1 MLQNKN
7 KIWLWLIIAISVFLY
22 FVANFQRLVIP
33 GSVFD
38 ILEQE
43 MSVTAPYIAA
53 FGTIFM
59 FVYAISQLIIG
70 VLVDK
75 YGGIRVMAV
84 GAILLALGC
93 IIFPLTS
100 DLNLMYFSR
109 ALIGIGSGSFYLSLI
124 REFKNI
130 FSENTYG
137 IAISVMLFIGYAGG
151 VFAGAPF
158 VVAMKYLPWREILL
172 ILAFVIAILTVLYM
186 ISLPRFVLPAI
197 NKSVKLR
204 ILPFRLVLH
213 KKHNRNLFSFA
224 CCNFGISYVIQTI
237 IGKKFLEDF
246 CQCSSARAALIVST
260 MAIVAACFN
269 VINASFCKL
278 CHNHRVIFLK
288 SASVV
293 TFLILSIICILILF
307 DVKTM
312 GIGVL
317 FCILAGN
324 ASLSSL
330 LVPVLFLSN
339 RKMISVTA
347 VSIMNFSFF
356 MMVAILGT
364 LTGFILHLFDPMR
377 VNGILIYSNN
387 SYLVLFLTFWILSLF
402 EIYKAMKLSN
412 KY

>member
-130 FSENTYG
+130 FSEN
-137 IAISVMLFIGYAGG
+137 S
-151 VFAGAPF
+151 
-158 VVAMKYLPWREILL
+158 
-172 ILAFVIAILTVLYM
+172 
-186 ISLPRFVLPAI
+186 
-197 NKSVKLR
+197 
-204 ILPFRLVLH
+204 
-213 KKHNRNLFSFA
+213 
-224 CCNFGISYVIQTI
+224 
-237 IGKKFLEDF
+237 
-246 CQCSSARAALIVST
+246 
-260 MAIVAACFN
+260 
-269 VINASFCKL
+269 
-278 CHNHRVIFLK
+278 
-288 SASVV
+288 
-293 TFLILSIICILILF
+293 
-307 DVKTM
+307 
-312 GIGVL
+312 
-317 FCILAGN
+317 
-324 ASLSSL
+324 
-330 LVPVLFLSN
+330 
-339 RKMISVTA
+339 
-347 VSIMNFSFF
+347 
-356 MMVAILGT
+356 
-364 LTGFILHLFDPMR
+364 
-377 VNGILIYSNN
+377 
-387 SYLVLFLTFWILSLF
+387 
-402 EIYKAMKLSN
+402 
-412 KY
+412 